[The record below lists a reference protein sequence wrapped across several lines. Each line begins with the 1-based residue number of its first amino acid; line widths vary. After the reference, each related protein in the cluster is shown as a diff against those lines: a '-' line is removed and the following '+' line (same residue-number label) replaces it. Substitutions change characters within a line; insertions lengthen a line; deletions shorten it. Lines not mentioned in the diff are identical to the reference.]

1 MNRINTQSII
11 KAAGIGAAI
20 NAVLGLLSVL
30 TLWMPDLGILTA
42 PFLCCGGI
50 LVPVIAGALYGRF
63 TPGQETMQEAAIG
76 GAISGFAAGLM
87 YGIFS
92 SLATAV
98 YAMVEFGDIGAALS
112 GSTTT
117 LITSCCGAII
127 FGSILGAIGGA
138 IWNATQ
144 GNKGR

>member
-1 MNRINTQSII
+1 MPRHRRC
-11 KAAGIGAAI
+11 
-20 NAVLGLLSVL
+20 
-30 TLWMPDLGILTA
+30 LWIRPVPDRSDPDA
-42 PFLCCGGI
+42 PERPVPVDPPEPFLPDPD
-50 LVPVIAGALYGRF
+50 VPERPIPDDACERGRERAVRS
-63 TPGQETMQEAAIG
+63 TAIG

-98 YAMVEFGDIGAALS
+98 YSIVEFGDIGAALT

-127 FGSILGAIGGA
+127 FGSILGAVGGA
-138 IWNATQ
+138 VWVATQ

>member
-1 MNRINTQSII
+1 MNRINTQSVI

-20 NAVLGLLSVL
+20 NAVLGLLSIL
-30 TLWMPDLGILTA
+30 TLWVPDLALLTW

-50 LVPVIAGALYGRF
+50 LIPVLAGALYGRF
-63 TPGQETMQEAAIG
+63 NPGQETMSDGAIG
-76 GAISGFAAGLM
+76 GAVSGFAAGLM

-92 SLATAV
+92 SIATAV
-98 YAMVEFGDIGAALS
+98 YALVQGGNFGDALA

-117 LITSCCGAII
+117 LVSSCCGAIL
-127 FGSILGAIGGA
+127 FGSILGAVGGA
-138 IWNATQ
+138 IWVATQ